1 MDVASGSPTGTRARG
16 RPEESFGPP
25 SAGFGWFGIVVVAAF
40 VGLVLSDGRSV
51 GHLAFVAGFLLF
63 AAVIVSVNI
72 RPSLRLYAE
81 HLLVRNALTD
91 VWVPWASVERVEVRQ
106 VMEIDV
112 GDDVIRALAFGRT
125 LRQQRSH
132 AARNQNR
139 PVLAEGDGRALQG
152 VDYTDFVA
160 AKLMNVAQSRGGGG
174 SRPGGPEQ
182 HPVVRTWRRAEMG
195 LFGVL
200 AALTAVLTLLAL

>member
-1 MDVASGSPTGTRARG
+1 MDAAPKSPEGASTRG
-16 RPEESFGPP
+16 RPEETFSSP
-25 SAGFGWFGIVVVAAF
+25 SAGFGLFGVVVVAVF
-40 VGLVLSDGRSV
+40 VALVLSDGHSV

-63 AAVIVSVNI
+63 AAVVVAVNI

-91 VWVPWASVERVEVRQ
+91 VWVAWASIEMVEVRQ

-112 GDDVIRALAFGRT
+112 GDRVVRALSFGRT

-132 AARNQNR
+132 AARNKDR
-139 PVLAEGDGRALQG
+139 TVIAVDDGRALQG

-160 AKLMNVAQSRGGGG
+160 SKLMNVAESRGGGAG
-174 SRPGGPEQ
+174 SRKRGRE
-182 HPVVRTWRRAEMG
+182 HPVVRTWRWAEVA
-195 LFGVL
+195 VL
-200 AALTAVLTLLAL
+200 VALVAVTAVLTVLAL

>member
-1 MDVASGSPTGTRARG
+1 MDAAPESPTGIKARG
-16 RPEESFGPP
+16 RPEEKFGPP
-25 SAGFGWFGIVVVAAF
+25 SAGFGWFGVVVVAAF
-40 VGLVLSDGRSV
+40 VGLVLSDGHSV

-91 VWVPWASVERVEVRQ
+91 VWVPWASIDRVEVRQ
-106 VMEIDV
+106 VMEIDI
-112 GDDVIRALAFGRT
+112 GADVIRALAFGRT

-139 PVLAEGDGRALQG
+139 PVMDGGDGRALQG

-160 AKLMNVAQSRGGGG
+160 AKLMNVAQSRARGS
-174 SRPGGPEQ
+174 SRPGG
-182 HPVVRTWRRAEMG
+182 PVVRTWRWAEVA
-195 LFGVL
+195 LLGVL
-200 AALTAVLTLLAL
+200 GALTAVLALLAW

>member
-1 MDVASGSPTGTRARG
+1 MGPASESPSGTSTRG
-16 RPEESFGPP
+16 RPEEKFSSP
-25 SAGFGWFGIVVVAAF
+25 SAGFGWFGVVVAAAI

-63 AAVIVSVNI
+63 AAVIVSVNV
-72 RPSLRLYAE
+72 RPSLHLYAE

-91 VWVPWASVERVEVRQ
+91 VRVPWASIEMIEVRQ

-112 GDDVIRALAFGRT
+112 GDHVVRALAFGRT

-132 AARNQNR
+132 AISRRGTSVSTA
-139 PVLAEGDGRALQG
+139 GSGRALQG

-160 AKLMNVAQSRGGGG
+160 SKLVAVAQSRGGGVGGGQTG
-174 SRPGGPEQ
+174 SD
-182 HPVVRTWRRAEMG
+182 HPVVRTWRWAEVSVLGG
-195 LFGVL
+195 LGILTAALVVL
-200 AALTAVLTLLAL
+200 AV